1 MLNDETVGALER
13 AVDACN
19 AARNQLEEALEVA
32 DDRGRESA
40 GDPEI
45 LEPVGEAIET
55 WRDAQ
60 KRFMDRVAESEA
72 PDPSTA
78 ALLLKTNHGID
89 STEARRGIPGT
100 SVDGADQA
108 FDVDMSGVR
117 GSVLTEA
124 TMDYVDE

>member
-1 MLNDETVGALER
+1 MLDDETIGALEQ

-19 AARNQLEEALEVA
+19 AARNQLEKALENA
-32 DDRGRESA
+32 DDHGRESA
-40 GDPEI
+40 GDPSI

-60 KRFMDRVAESEA
+60 KRFMDLVADSGA

-89 STEARRGIPGT
+89 PTEARRGIPGT
-100 SVDGADQA
+100 SVEGADQP

-124 TMDYVDE
+124 TMEYVE

>member
-1 MLNDETVGALER
+1 MLDEETIGALEQ

-19 AARNQLEEALEVA
+19 AARNELEEALDVA
-32 DDRGRESA
+32 DDHGRESA
-40 GDPEI
+40 GDPKI

-60 KRFMDRVAESEA
+60 KRFMDLVADSGA

-89 STEARRGIPGT
+89 SSEARRGIPGT
-100 SVDGADQA
+100 SVDGADQP

-124 TMDYVDE
+124 TMEYVE